1 MERKKIS
8 QQSKLSMAQ
17 GGKKRSIG
25 ASSLG
30 FALLANFLLCPVLLG
45 SLFTGYSKI
54 KFSSDLDEG
63 RVMDTSRN
71 NKLIEASK
79 STTCMKNCSLI
90 NNKPQHASQSNI
102 LYLLNYILKK
112 Q

>member
-1 MERKKIS
+1 
-8 QQSKLSMAQ
+8 MAR
-17 GGKKRSIG
+17 GGKKSIG
-25 ASSLG
+25 ARL
-30 FALLANFLLCPVLLG
+30 ALLANFLLGPTLHG

-54 KFSSDLDEG
+54 KFSSDLDEE
-63 RVMDTSRN
+63 RVVDTSGN
-71 NKLIEASK
+71 DKLIDASK

-90 NNKPQHASQSNI
+90 NNKPQHASQSYI

>member
-1 MERKKIS
+1 
-8 QQSKLSMAQ
+8 MAR
-17 GGKKRSIG
+17 GEKKRIG
-25 ASSLG
+25 ASKSRL
-30 FALLANFLLCPVLLG
+30 ALLANFLLDPTLLR

-54 KFSSDLDEG
+54 KFSSDLVEG
-63 RVMDTSRN
+63 RVMDSSRN

-90 NNKPQHASQSNI
+90 NNKPHHASQSNI